1 MKNKRLFFFIKKRE
15 MFKKKREMF
24 KKKMFNIKK
33 QILNNFFSF
42 NNTNFDNKK
51 NTVLLIEP
59 RFKKKE
65 IIFLLA
71 NTFNKIGNNWN
82 YVFYCGK
89 SFKDLWGKI
98 LPGFIELRALEHDNF
113 ENSNVYNNFC
123 KKKKLWESLYGDFIL
138 TIQLDTWIMN
148 HSPYNISFFIDQNK
162 SYIGG
167 NMSYKWGYFNNINLH
182 HEFRNFN
189 GGLSL
194 RKRLDMIKVIEN
206 YPSVET
212 VNDQTD
218 FLTENEDV
226 YFTTG
231 CIKLNLPI
239 GDDEL
244 SSHFSLHGIYHEIY
258 FGIHQ
263 PSNEIKQK
271 INITNPF
278 LKYLNSELKI

>member
-1 MKNKRLFFFIKKRE
+1 MKNNKLIFLIKKRE
-15 MFKKKREMF
+15 IIKKKL
-24 KKKMFNIKK
+24 FNIKK
-33 QILNNFFSF
+33 QILNNFFTF
-42 NNTNFDNKK
+42 NNNTSFDNKK
-51 NTVLLIEP
+51 NTILLIEP

-89 SFKDLWGKI
+89 SFKHIWRKI
-98 LPGFIELRALEHDNF
+98 LPSFIELRELENDNF
-113 ENSNVYNNFC
+113 VNTKLYSDFC
-123 KKKKLWESLYGDFIL
+123 KKKTLWESLYGDFVL

-148 HSPYNISFFIDQNK
+148 HYPYNISFFIGQNK

-167 NMSYKWGYFNNINLH
+167 NMNYKWGYFNNINLH

-189 GGLSL
+189 GGMSL

-206 YPSVET
+206 YPPLET
-212 VNDQTD
+212 IDNQND
-218 FLTENEDV
+218 FLTEHEDV

-239 GDDEL
+239 GDNEL
-244 SSHFSLHGIYHEIY
+244 CSHFALHGIYHEKY

-263 PSNEIKQK
+263 PSSEIKQK

-278 LKYLNSELKI
+278 LKYLNGELKI